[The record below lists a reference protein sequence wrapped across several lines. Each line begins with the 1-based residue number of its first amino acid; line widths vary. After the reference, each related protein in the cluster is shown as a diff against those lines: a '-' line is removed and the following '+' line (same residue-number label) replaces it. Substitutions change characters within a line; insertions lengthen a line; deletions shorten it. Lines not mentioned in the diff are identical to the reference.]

1 MNSSKT
7 LHTYSFLKGEKGKT
21 STPECSHTHN
31 QTNIH
36 YLNTDKTNN
45 TIKKGKGC
53 FYPKRINRKWMKKQ
67 PKPHRLMS
75 CFSNYIKITVSPQN
89 WTKNI
94 PLPKER
100 NVKKIMSNIN
110 HNVHRV
116 CTLHNTPPQF
126 DQNRSKNSENNS
138 TTLLSLIKHNNY
150 VYYSILTINNM
161 FTGLS
166 RFIIHL
172 FISITNLLYIYS
184 LLFIFLLV
192 YIFYYLSLFL
202 EEKNNQLRKLEN
214 QLSNYKNQLFIK
226 NNRRH

>member
-1 MNSSKT
+1 MKNN
-7 LHTYSFLKGEKGKT
+7 
-21 STPECSHTHN
+21 PN
-31 QTNIH
+31 P
-36 YLNTDKTNN
+36 NTV
-45 TIKKGKGC
+45 
-53 FYPKRINRKWMKKQ
+53 
-67 PKPHRLMS
+67 MS

-116 CTLHNTPPQF
+116 CTLHNTPPHL
-126 DQNRSKNSENNS
+126 DQNKSNIHKNSS
-138 TTLLSLIKHNNY
+138 TTLLSLIKHNYY

-161 FTGLS
+161 FTCLS
-166 RFIIHL
+166 RFILHL

-192 YIFYYLSLFL
+192 YIIYYLSLFL
-202 EEKNNQLRKLEN
+202 EEKNKP
-214 QLSNYKNQLFIK
+214 I
-226 NNRRH
+226 

>member
-1 MNSSKT
+1 
-7 LHTYSFLKGEKGKT
+7 
-21 STPECSHTHN
+21 
-31 QTNIH
+31 
-36 YLNTDKTNN
+36 
-45 TIKKGKGC
+45 
-53 FYPKRINRKWMKKQ
+53 
-67 PKPHRLMS
+67 MS

-126 DQNRSKNSENNS
+126 DQNRSKNSENS
-138 TTLLSLIKHNNY
+138 SSTLLSLIKQYYHT
-150 VYYSILTINNM
+150 VYSILTLNNM
-161 FTGLS
+161 FTCLS

-184 LLFIFLLV
+184 LLSIFLLV
-192 YIFYYLSLFL
+192 YIIYYLSLFL
-202 EEKNNQLRKLEN
+202 EEKNNQLRKLVN

-226 NNRRH
+226 NNRRPLYG